1 MGGVESLGGG
11 MVLRSTL
18 LGPEGSVA
26 VVAGFLC
33 GSWSGRCCAGWGWAR
48 SYVENYTV
56 DASIFVVDDKLL
68 SAIGGCLGTKSR

>member
-1 MGGVESLGGG
+1 MWPVSCADHGLAGL
-11 MVLRSTL
+11 VL
-18 LGPEGSVA
+18 V
-26 VVAGFLC
+26 
-33 GSWSGRCCAGWGWAR
+33 GWWAR